1 VSDQIPGIPGREPD
15 PSLITTSQVTYA
27 LHALGL
33 AIGAFGAST
42 VVGAFL
48 FGWPSIIAVIINYV
62 KRSDARG
69 TWLESHFT
77 WQIRT
82 FWFAMMWAVII
93 GIVGTLLLVVV
104 VGLAVWAIG
113 LFALGIW
120 AVYRIVRGWMR
131 LQNRQTVP

>member
-1 VSDQIPGIPGREPD
+1 
-15 PSLITTSQVTYA
+15 
-27 LHALGL
+27 
-33 AIGAFGAST
+33 
-42 VVGAFL
+42 
-48 FGWPSIIAVIINYV
+48 
-62 KRSDARG
+62 
-69 TWLESHFT
+69 
-77 WQIRT
+77 
-82 FWFAMMWAVII
+82 MMWAVII